1 MSATVPETPSAVR
14 RAPLQTLVTFA
25 CALVAALACVWI
37 GTPLPWMIGPLVITA
52 TLHLTGVRLT
62 GSRPLP
68 RVWSSFGQWIIGTTL
83 GLYFTPQVAG
93 HVARLWPWIVVAI
106 VAALLMGSIGA
117 RVLMRFGRL
126 DAPTAFFA
134 AAIGGAAEMANQA
147 ERHGARVDRVAA
159 AHALRIA
166 LVVLVVPFALRA
178 ADVHGLDPYVPSV
191 TEVEPIR
198 LVLLLAVTAACG
210 YGLARLAI
218 TNAWTIGTL
227 VAAAALSIASV
238 QLSAMPR
245 PLVDAAQ
252 LAIGCSLGSRF
263 APDFLEAAPRFLA
276 STVALVL
283 GYLAV
288 AALVGFGVAWASGME
303 GGTAILSTS
312 PGGIAEMSLTAR
324 NLALGVPIVTAFQ
337 AMRLIAVVLTIGPVY
352 RAFEKR
358 LAGENP

>member
-1 MSATVPETPSAVR
+1 MTRPTPLRPSGRETTRKTV
-14 RAPLQTLVTFA
+14 VTFA
-25 CALVAALACVWI
+25 FGSVAALACVWL

-52 TLHLTGVRLT
+52 ALHLSGSRLTGVR
-62 GSRPLP
+62 PLP
-68 RVWSSFGQWIIGTTL
+68 RGWSSFGQWIIGTTL

-93 HVARLWPWIVVAI
+93 QVVRLWPWLVLAI
-106 VAALLMGSIGA
+106 VAALILGAVGA
-117 RVLMRFGRL
+117 RLLMRFGRL

-159 AHALRIA
+159 SHALRVA
-166 LVVLVVPFALRA
+166 MVVLVVPFALRA

-191 TEVEPIR
+191 AAIEPLR
-198 LVLLLAVTAACG
+198 LVLLLAATAVCG
-210 YGLARLAI
+210 YTLARSSI

-227 VAAAALSIASV
+227 LCAAVLSIASV
-238 QLSAMPR
+238 PLSAIPR
-245 PLVDAAQ
+245 PVLDAAQ

-263 APDFLEAAPRFLA
+263 APDFLDAAPRFLA
-276 STVALVL
+276 TTVALVL

-288 AALVGFGVAWASGME
+288 AAAFGIAIAYASGME
-303 GGTAILSTS
+303 AGTAVLATS

-337 AMRLIAVVLTIGPVY
+337 AMRLIAVVMTIGPAY
-352 RAFEKR
+352 EAFMRRAAR
-358 LAGENP
+358 